1 MKWQI
6 EFTKVSKKYL
16 KKQQPQISKRIINF
30 LYEKI
35 RKNPRDIGE
44 PLKGQKLGSYW
55 KYRIGSYRVI
65 ADIRDN
71 ELLILIIRIGDRK
84 EVYKS

>member
-6 EFTKVSKKYL
+6 EFTKTTKKFL
-16 KKQQPQISKRIINF
+16 KKQQPQVSKRIINF

-44 PLKGQKLGSYW
+44 PLKGQKLGNYW

-71 ELLILIIRIGDRK
+71 ELLIMIIRIGDRK
-84 EVYKS
+84 EVYKN